1 MASTSTSTY
10 LLDTSKKCKITGT
23 GDFTDDNNF
32 YWSWY
37 GDLDVKCLQ
46 NLGASFTE
54 NWKSGTEYAEKA
66 VEQTLKPVTVAM
78 NAVAKQIPMLKNVN
92 FEKNEDS
99 LRNSAIFLYALW
111 KSFAKGT
118 KSTDTAADFL
128 ENFCTAYRYNIP
140 YRADIP
146 ALEPLGGS
154 KITIHFAYGKCNMF
168 SAKKEVWEPL
178 KHLEAAIFPNLSA
191 SNTGLVKVTGNT
203 VPVPLPQQIGIK
215 AINTILS
222 KAFSVGK
229 SSTKAFD
236 TIEVFADTAT
246 NLQSL
251 GEGSIKIEKLADEE
265 SGWSRFWKGEASDKY
280 FEYDK
285 GRLENLQNAA
295 KKVYNDGSAKL
306 DDVKTVKS
314 YNSGEPFNYNAEAE
328 LVLEALKEAAE
339 VNAMSQDT
347 PHTVELPKK
356 AFPVKNAIDKGV
368 DAITEKHQMKLKPSN
383 GNQPYSIPAVLKGL
397 IQFVPER
404 VGEITSD
411 FYTDLSK
418 YATTIEFGYPSVRKT
433 NKEDLGTVLSKL
445 GARVKLQEILLQK
458 VNITFDFEHTDEYG
472 YPMAGKLEIEKI
484 WNLKYP
490 GETLTLSGTDQ
501 ANLNTPAL
509 DY

>member
-10 LLDTSKKCKITGT
+10 LLDTSKKCKIAGKS
-23 GDFTDDNNF
+23 GFTDDNNF

-54 NWKSGTEYAEKA
+54 NWKSGTDYAEKA

-111 KSFAKGT
+111 KSFVKGT
-118 KSTDTAADFL
+118 KSTDTAETLL
-128 ENFCTAYRYNIP
+128 EELTTSYRYNIP

-168 SAKKEVWEPL
+168 SAKKEVWDPL
-178 KHLEAAIFPNLSA
+178 VNLKIAIFPIL
-191 SNTGLVKVTGNT
+191 TGEGGLVKTAGNT
-203 VPVPLPQQIGIK
+203 VPAPLPQQIGIK

-222 KAFSVGK
+222 KGFEVGTNINE
-229 SSTKAFD
+229 TKAFD
-236 TIEVFADTAT
+236 TIDVFADTAT

-251 GEGSIKIEKLADEE
+251 GEG
-265 SGWSRFWKGEASDKY
+265 
-280 FEYDK
+280 
-285 GRLENLQNAA
+285 
-295 KKVYNDGSAKL
+295 
-306 DDVKTVKS
+306 TVKIDEAKPGWLEDKDTYLKFDNNKADNLRAAALNVYS
-314 YNSGEPFNYNAEAE
+314 EGQQEFNDSVTDTQGFKEDDYFDYNEEAKNA
-328 LVLEALKEAAE
+328 LKALKEAADAD
-339 VNAMSQDT
+339 AMSQDK
-347 PHTVELPKK
+347 PHTVKLPKT
-356 AFPVKNAIDKGV
+356 AFPVKKAINDGASAVAAAKYKMQV
-368 DAITEKHQMKLKPSN
+368 VQSS
-383 GNQPYSIPAVLKGL
+383 GNQPYSIPEVLKNL

-404 VGEITSD
+404 VGEITSS
-411 FYTDLSK
+411 FYADLSP

-433 NKEDLGTVLSKL
+433 NKEDLGTVLNEL
-445 GARVKLQEILLQK
+445 DARVKLQGILLQK

-472 YPMAGKLEIEKI
+472 YPMAGKLEIEKV

-490 GETLTLSGTDQ
+490 GETLTLSGTNQ
-501 ANLNTPAL
+501 ANLNTPVL

>member
-10 LLDTSKKCKITGT
+10 LLDTSKKCKIGASKA
-23 GDFTDDNNF
+23 FRDDNDF

-54 NWKSGTEYAEKA
+54 NWKSGTNYAEKA

-111 KSFAKGT
+111 KSFTKGT
-118 KSTDTAADFL
+118 KSTDTAKDLL
-128 ENFCTAYRYNIP
+128 ENFSKTYRYNIP

-146 ALEPLGGS
+146 ALEPLGGN

-168 SAKKEVWEPL
+168 SAKKEVWDPL
-178 KHLEAAIFPNLSA
+178 VKLKAAIFPILA
-191 SNTGLVKVTGNT
+191 GEGGLIKAAGNT
-203 VPVPLPQQIGIK
+203 VPAPLPQQIGIK

-222 KAFSVGK
+222 KSFKVG
-229 SSTKAFD
+229 TNVNEPKAFD
-236 TIEVFADTAT
+236 TIDVFADTAT

-251 GEGSIKIEKLADEE
+251 GEGAIKIDEAK
-265 SGWSRFWKGEASDKY
+265 SGWPGDKDKY
-280 FEYDK
+280 LKFDRTKAE
-285 GRLENLQNAA
+285 RLR
-295 KKVYNDGSAKL
+295 K
-306 DDVKTVKS
+306 
-314 YNSGEPFNYNAEAE
+314 AE
-328 LVLEALKEAAE
+328 LSIYPEGRQEFDDSVADITGFNKDDYFDYNEDAKNALETLKEAADAD
-339 VNAMSQDT
+339 AMSMDT
-347 PHTVELPKK
+347 PHTVKVPKS
-356 AFPVKNAIDKGV
+356 AFPVKKVVESGESAV
-368 DAITEKHQMKLKPSN
+368 DQAKYKMQVVQSSGK
-383 GNQPYSIPAVLKGL
+383 QPYSIPDVLKGL

-411 FYTDLSK
+411 FYSELK
-418 YATTIEFGYPSVRKT
+418 NYGVAIEFGYPSVRKT
-433 NKEDLGTVLSKL
+433 NKEDLGTVLKTLS
-445 GARVKLQEILLQK
+445 ARVTLQEILLQK

-484 WNLKYP
+484 WNLAYP
-490 GETLTLSGTDQ
+490 GETLTLSGTNQ
-501 ANLNTPAL
+501 ANLNTPVL

>member
-1 MASTSTSTY
+1 VASTSTSTY
-10 LLDTSKKCKITGT
+10 LLDTSKKCKIAGKS
-23 GDFTDDNNF
+23 GFTDGNKF

-54 NWKSGTEYAEKA
+54 NWKSGTDYAEKA

-111 KSFAKGT
+111 KSFVKGT
-118 KSTDTAADFL
+118 KSTDTAETLL
-128 ENFCTAYRYNIP
+128 EELTTAYRYNIP

-168 SAKKEVWEPL
+168 SAKKEVWDPL
-178 KHLEAAIFPNLSA
+178 VNLKTAIFPILA
-191 SNTGLVKVTGNT
+191 GEGGLVKAAGNT
-203 VPVPLPQQIGIK
+203 VPAPLPQQIGIK
-215 AINTILS
+215 AINKILS
-222 KAFSVGK
+222 KGFKVGTNVNE
-229 SSTKAFD
+229 TKAFD
-236 TIEVFADTAT
+236 TIDVFADTAT

-251 GEGSIKIEKLADEE
+251 GEG
-265 SGWSRFWKGEASDKY
+265 
-280 FEYDK
+280 
-285 GRLENLQNAA
+285 
-295 KKVYNDGSAKL
+295 
-306 DDVKTVKS
+306 TVKIDEAKPGWFDDKDTYLKFDNNKANNLRKAALS
-314 YNSGEPFNYNAEAE
+314 VYTAGKQEFEDSVTDTQGFNEGDYFDYNEEAKNA
-328 LVLEALKEAAE
+328 LKTLKEAADAD
-339 VNAMSQDT
+339 AMSMDK
-347 PHTVELPKK
+347 PHTVKVPKA
-356 AFPVKNAIDKGV
+356 AFPVKKVIKSGEGAVTAAKYKMQV
-368 DAITEKHQMKLKPSN
+368 VQSS
-383 GNQPYSIPAVLKGL
+383 GNQPYSIPDVLKGL

-411 FYTDLSK
+411 FYSDLK
-418 YATTIEFGYPSVRKT
+418 NYGVAIEFGYPSVRKT
-433 NKEDLGTVLSKL
+433 NKEDLGTVLNEL
-445 GARVKLQEILLQK
+445 GARVKLQGILLQK

-472 YPMAGKLEIEKI
+472 YPMAGKLEIEKV

-490 GETLTLSGTDQ
+490 GETLTLSGTNQ
-501 ANLNTPAL
+501 ANLNTPVL